1 MGLRQNITLSVQC
14 AALLLSSQEKNH
26 FVMKLHPAAECWT
39 ALPARNAFVCSET
52 DRPSWNLTAINLEGE
67 LLPGTIWT
75 FIASARLLIL
85 TRIFS
90 APRRMSSAMATVG
103 SGSERGEHSLV

>member
-1 MGLRQNITLSVQC
+1 MI
-14 AALLLSSQEKNH
+14 
-26 FVMKLHPAAECWT
+26 KLHPAAECQT
-39 ALPARNAFVCSET
+39 VLPARNAFVCSET

-75 FIASARLLIL
+75 FIASARLLLIL